1 MHFFYFFLGC
11 VRIVVPSVS
20 FQTGLATVLVILN
33 ASLSISSR
41 SHGVSGLTEVTYMNV
56 SVCRDVTSPECSVSV
71 FQTVSRTS
79 CTQHTLAI
87 KCPFCL

>member
-41 SHGVSGLTEVTYMNV
+41 SHGVSGLTEV
-56 SVCRDVTSPECSVSV
+56 P
-71 FQTVSRTS
+71 
-79 CTQHTLAI
+79 LI
-87 KCPFCL
+87 